1 MEKVANSNRK
11 HIAFFGNRNAGKSSL
26 FNLFLGQDAS
36 LVSDVPGTTAD
47 PVYRAMELVGYGP
60 VRIVDTAGLD
70 DIGELGEL
78 RVKKSEEI
86 LQKTDMA
93 VYVLDASKDI
103 EGREREAAGL
113 MFQRFRIPH
122 IFVWN
127 KIDLIT
133 ENERQK
139 IQKRYPGDC
148 HLSADTIE
156 KRQKLISIII
166 EYLDRQEEEPSLIGD
181 ILPYGSR
188 VILVVPVDSEAP
200 KGRLILP
207 QVQVIR
213 DCLDNGIKS
222 YVVRDI
228 ELEEALSEIRN
239 VDLVITDSQVFDKVS
254 GLVPESVPLTSFSI
268 LYARQKGE
276 LGDFLKG
283 IKALERLKSTSRGR
297 VLIAESCTH
306 TTSHEDIGTIKIP
319 ALLRKKINPDLDI
332 VFQTGVTFK
341 EEWIENVD
349 VIIHCG
355 SCMITRKNML
365 NRIQAAKEKKIPITN
380 YGVVLAYLAGILDR
394 AVEIFKRD

>member
-228 ELEEALSEIRN
+228 ELEEALNEIRD

>member
-181 ILPYGSR
+181 ILPYGSK

-228 ELEEALSEIRN
+228 ELEEALNEIRD

-306 TTSHEDIGTIKIP
+306 TTSHEDIGTVKIP

>member
-47 PVYRAMELVGYGP
+47 PVYRAMELVGHGP
-60 VRIVDTAGLD
+60 VRVIDTAGLD

-222 YVVRDI
+222 YVVRDV
-228 ELEEALSEIRN
+228 ELEEALNEIRD

>member
-26 FNLFLGQDAS
+26 FNLFLGQDIS

-47 PVYRAMELVGYGP
+47 PVYKAMELVGYGP
-60 VRIVDTAGLD
+60 VRVIDTAGLD

-93 VYVLDASKDI
+93 IYVLDASKDI
-103 EGREREAAGL
+103 EGRERKAAGL
-113 MFQRFRIPH
+113 MFRKFRTPH
-122 IFVWN
+122 VFVWN

-139 IQKRYPGDC
+139 IQERYPGDC
-148 HLSADTIE
+148 HLSANIIE
-156 KRQKLISIII
+156 KRQKLINIVIK
-166 EYLDRQEEEPSLIGD
+166 YLDCQEEEPSLIGG

-207 QVQVIR
+207 QVQLIR

-222 YVVRDI
+222 YVVRDT
-228 ELEEALSEIRN
+228 ELEEALNEIRD

-254 GLVPESVPLTSFSI
+254 KQVPESVPLTSFSM

-276 LGDFLKG
+276 IRDFLEG
-283 IKALERLKSTSRGR
+283 IKALDNLKGISRGR
-297 VLIAESCTH
+297 VLITESCTH
-306 TTSHEDIGTIKIP
+306 TTSHEDIGTVKIP
-319 ALLRKKINPDLDI
+319 ALLRKKINPNLDI

-341 EEWIENVD
+341 EELVENVD

-380 YGVVLAYLAGILDR
+380 YGVVLAYMAGILDR
-394 AVEIFKRD
+394 AVEIFKKD

>member
-103 EGREREAAGL
+103 EGRERETAGL

-283 IKALERLKSTSRGR
+283 IKALESLKSTSGGR

-341 EEWIENVD
+341 EELIGNVD

>member
-103 EGREREAAGL
+103 EGRERETAGL

-228 ELEEALSEIRN
+228 ELEEALNEIRD

>member
-26 FNLFLGQDAS
+26 FNLFLGQDSS

-228 ELEEALSEIRN
+228 ELEEALNEIRD